1 MKNTTMCAIDLSGPF
16 ASFAISYYGKLLCA
30 KSFFLQN
37 RNNSAFFSSFFE
49 ILKDND
55 ISSDSID
62 KWIVGTGP
70 GSFTGLRIA
79 SSFVLGTAYQSE
91 KSLLGIPSAFPL
103 ASALNLKTEETA
115 GILFP
120 CSKDMIFLYVIK
132 NENGYG
138 LKKLEDV
145 KTIEIKDISKLDNY
159 NRLACVENQAMEG
172 FLSFISKKVEILRP
186 FPVEKMFDDFKDNY
200 TDVKELLYIRPPSV
214 IVSGNIKL

>member
-16 ASFAISYYGKLLCA
+16 ASFAISCYGKLLCV
-30 KSFFLQN
+30 KSFILQN

-49 ILKDND
+49 TLNDND
-55 ISSDSID
+55 ISSDLID

-79 SSFVLGTAYQSE
+79 SSFVMGNAYQSE

-120 CSKDMIFLYVIK
+120 CSKDMIFLYGIK
-132 NENGYG
+132 NENFYG
-138 LKKLEDV
+138 LKKMEDV
-145 KTIEIKDISKLDNY
+145 KIIAVKEISKLDNY
-159 NRLACVENQAMEG
+159 DRLACIENQFMEG
-172 FLSFISKKVEILRP
+172 FLSLISKKIEIFRP
-186 FPVEKMFDDFKDNY
+186 FPVENMFDDFKDNY
-200 TDVKELLYIRPPSV
+200 TDIKELLYVRPPSV
-214 IVSGNIKL
+214 RMSGNM